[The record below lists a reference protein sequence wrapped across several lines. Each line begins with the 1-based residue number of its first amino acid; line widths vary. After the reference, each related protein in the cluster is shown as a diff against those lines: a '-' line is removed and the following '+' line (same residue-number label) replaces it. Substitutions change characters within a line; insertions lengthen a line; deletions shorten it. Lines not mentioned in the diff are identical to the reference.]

1 LRLSGHS
8 LSEPHFKL
16 ERLDMRKNKTGILMI
31 VFLATASATITGCVR
46 PPDQPRVEQAPPVA
60 ATETTVPV
68 TDQIKPERT
77 PKLPAPNQADVRNAI
92 ARIYK
97 DAVTIDASRFVVGD
111 FNGDGSQDLAVV
123 VRPAQGMLSEI
134 NSEVANWI
142 LEDPQKITL
151 PDAGKATQH
160 LGPSSKP
167 PRVEDSDILLAVLH
181 GFGPSGWR
189 DPSSRQTYLLK
200 NAVGTNLKSRQL
212 ADVLN
217 SASSKT
223 TLPKLRGDVINENI
237 GDESGFLF
245 YTGAK
250 YAWHRSSAAE
260 KSIAAR

>member
-1 LRLSGHS
+1 
-8 LSEPHFKL
+8 
-16 ERLDMRKNKTGILMI
+16 MRRNTRGILLI
-31 VFLATASATITGCVR
+31 FLLATACSILTGCVS
-46 PPDQPRVEQAPPVA
+46 PQEQPRVEQAPAVPA
-60 ATETTVPV
+60 AETPVPV
-68 TDQIKPERT
+68 TDQTKPERAA
-77 PKLPAPNQADVRNAI
+77 KLRAPTQADVRNAI

-97 DAVTIDASRFVVGD
+97 NAVTVDASHFVVGD

-142 LEDPQKITL
+142 LEDPQKVTL

-189 DPSSRQTYLLK
+189 DPNSRQTYLLK

-217 SASSKT
+217 STSSKT
-223 TLPKLRGDVINENI
+223 ILPKLRGDVINENI

-250 YAWHRSSAAE
+250 YAWYRSAATA
-260 KSIAAR
+260 KSVATR